1 MLKKMFLFAVFALF
15 ANFAHAAKSSVD
27 ITSEFDLPNSMSGCS
42 IIRLKNDDFNATVL
56 YVTRCPNAKTETTLP
71 GKNPVHVISNSI
83 IDNEASSEAISADI
97 KSLDVMVL
105 NGEKY
110 ALFDAVSKFE
120 LSKTIDINGKKY
132 VKIK

>member
-56 YVTRCPNAKTETTLP
+56 YVTRCPDAKTETTRP

-83 IDNEASSEAISADI
+83 IDSDPSVDVKAP
-97 KSLDVMVL
+97 DVMEL

-110 ALFDAVSKFE
+110 MPLDSFGDFD
-120 LSKTIDINGKKY
+120 LSKIVEINGKKY
-132 VKIK
+132 IKIK

>member
-1 MLKKMFLFAVFALF
+1 MFKKMFLFAVFALF

-56 YVTRCPNAKTETTLP
+56 YVTRCPDAKTETTLP

-83 IDNEASSEAISADI
+83 IDSDPSVDV
-97 KSLDVMVL
+97 KSPDVMEL

-110 ALFDAVSKFE
+110 MPLDSLGDFD
-120 LSKTIDINGKKY
+120 LSKIVEINGKKY
-132 VKIK
+132 IKIK

>member
-83 IDNEASSEAISADI
+83 IDNEASSADI

-105 NGEKY
+105 NGDKY
-110 ALFDAVSKFE
+110 VPLDSLGNFD
-120 LSKTIDINGKKY
+120 LSKTIEINGKKY